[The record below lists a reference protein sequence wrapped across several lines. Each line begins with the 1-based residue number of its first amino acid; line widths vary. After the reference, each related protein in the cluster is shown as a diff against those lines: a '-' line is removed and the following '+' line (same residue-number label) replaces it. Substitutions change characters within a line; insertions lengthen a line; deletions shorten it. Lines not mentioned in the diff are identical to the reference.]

1 MRELLVLPATTSR
14 TYRRHHV
21 VVTRVVGAVLVLE
34 IIAVKVFARG
44 AALRFFLTRMVD
56 WTSTPEGALVKPK
69 NPLEYAGRLAFHRKV
84 ETAEGY
90 GA

>member
-1 MRELLVLPATTSR
+1 MHRLHHTSCKLLEASE
-14 TYRRHHV
+14 
-21 VVTRVVGAVLVLE
+21 A
-34 IIAVKVFARG
+34 FAFFFAAPPFFG

-84 ETAEGY
+84 TNAEGY

>member
-1 MRELLVLPATTSR
+1 VRPLASAERAALPVL
-14 TYRRHHV
+14 
-21 VVTRVVGAVLVLE
+21 
-34 IIAVKVFARG
+34 ARG
-44 AALRFFLTRMVD
+44 AALRFFLTRLVD
-56 WTSTPEGALVKPK
+56 WSSTPEGALVKPK